1 MAETLGSLVDKL
13 SIKNLRLW
21 HLDELIE
28 TKGDADPDAPHLK
41 AKRDLVARQQQDLAD
56 EIDAFLAAAFA
67 GKVKIR
73 DEKVKLYLNPNAKPT
88 GRIGALG
95 EAVGELALRNIRLWH
110 LEDEVRRPDLDDKQT
125 VAVKRQIDA
134 ANQERNDLIDK
145 VDEILEKQVE
155 AGKSKKSLVGKKTPT
170 RRASKNRPR
179 RKPQPAAKPKPK
191 KRSPARR

>member
-28 TKGDADPDAPHLK
+28 QKGDADPEAPHLR
-41 AKRDLVARQQQDLAD
+41 AKRDLVARQQKDLAN

-67 GKVKIR
+67 GRVKIR
-73 DEKVKLYLNPNAKPT
+73 DEKVKLYLNRDAKPA

-95 EAVGELALRNIRLWH
+95 EAIGELALRNIRLWH
-110 LEDEVRRPDLDDKQT
+110 LEDEVRRPDLEDKQI
-125 VAVKRQIDA
+125 VAVKRRIDA
-134 ANQERNDLIDK
+134 TNQERNDLIDK

-155 AGKSKKSLVGKKTPT
+155 ARKDGISRTGKKTPA
-170 RRASKNRPR
+170 RRAPRSQPR
-179 RKPQPAAKPKPK
+179 RKTQPPARQKRK
-191 KRSPARR
+191 KRAPSR